1 MYGNYNQPK
10 HVRNQKQ
17 TKPFNDS
24 HISLALKLNPF
35 WFCFSSLSPIETRYT
50 TAQAWYPLLPFSFL
64 LLLLLLATTT
74 APSFLP
80 ISTKLQCTSQTA
92 SDFSPACHPFH
103 RMLDQSIGF
112 FLSFSSFTVS
122 LHFSGLIFLLPRI
135 MISAEVLW
143 PLLLLWKQYFSTL
156 MEHCV
161 IQILS
166 IFMLFATCFKKSV
179 VFLLLIY
186 NILVHVLCKKKRKNS
201 SRLTWNGAI
210 GVWFPDRR

>member
-1 MYGNYNQPK
+1 MISFASIQLPPPPPPPRHHHSTLVSAHLHKTTMYQPD
-10 HVRNQKQ
+10 RFRFFP
-17 TKPFNDS
+17 T
-24 HISLALKLNPF
+24 
-35 WFCFSSLSPIETRYT
+35 
-50 TAQAWYPLLPFSFL
+50 
-64 LLLLLLATTT
+64 
-74 APSFLP
+74 
-80 ISTKLQCTSQTA
+80 
-92 SDFSPACHPFH
+92 CHPFH
-103 RMLDQSIGF
+103 QMLDQSTGF

-166 IFMLFATCFKKSV
+166 IFMPFETCFKKLV

-186 NILVHVLCKKKRKNS
+186 NILVHVFCKKKKKIVADLLETGPLVS
-201 SRLTWNGAI
+201 DSLTT
-210 GVWFPDRR
+210 DRFQWRDSHH